1 MGEEFHA
8 VIKLVTGEEVFSLV
22 CVDEN
27 DGDPIILLMNPVIM
41 KVMRNHVGQY
51 VKVKPWMELSSDS
64 MYVVKYDKI
73 VTMTETKEENMI
85 EFYNRYL
92 NEDDVDFE
100 DDGRTKISDKMGY
113 ISSVDDAREMLET
126 LYKLKDNKEKL
137 SSLSSNLTKA
147 FYL

>member
-8 VIKLVTGEEVFSLV
+8 AIKLVTGEEIFSLV

-113 ISSVDDAREMLET
+113 ISSVDDAREMLEN
-126 LYKLKDNKEKL
+126 LYKLKDNKE
-137 SSLSSNLTKA
+137 S
-147 FYL
+147 

>member
-8 VIKLVTGEEVFSLV
+8 VIKLVTGEEIFSLV

-27 DGDPIILLMNPVIM
+27 DGDPILLLMNPVIM
-41 KVMRNHVGQY
+41 KIMRNHVGQY

-126 LYKLKDNKEKL
+126 LYKHKDNKE
-137 SSLSSNLTKA
+137 S
-147 FYL
+147 

>member
-8 VIKLVTGEEVFSLV
+8 VVKLVTGEEVFSLV

-113 ISSVDDAREMLET
+113 VSSVDDAREMLET
-126 LYKLKDNKEKL
+126 LYKLKDNKE
-137 SSLSSNLTKA
+137 S
-147 FYL
+147 

>member
-8 VIKLVTGEEVFSLV
+8 AIKLVTGEEVFSLV

-113 ISSVDDAREMLET
+113 VSSVDDAREMLET
-126 LYKLKDNKEKL
+126 LYKLKDNKE
-137 SSLSSNLTKA
+137 S
-147 FYL
+147 

>member
-1 MGEEFHA
+1 
-8 VIKLVTGEEVFSLV
+8 
-22 CVDEN
+22 
-27 DGDPIILLMNPVIM
+27 
-41 KVMRNHVGQY
+41 
-51 VKVKPWMELSSDS
+51 MELSSDS

-113 ISSVDDAREMLET
+113 ISSVDDAREMLEN
-126 LYKLKDNKEKL
+126 LYKLKDNKE
-137 SSLSSNLTKA
+137 S
-147 FYL
+147 